1 MRRVMIGTIV
11 VILGGYLGVCAL
23 LYAYQRSL
31 LYFPQ
36 PRTYGTAETTATL
49 RLPDVSL
56 SLSVRPHQGPK
67 ALIYF
72 GGNAED
78 VSRSLPAFSAAFP
91 EHSIYLLHYRGYG
104 ESSGSPSEE
113 GIHADALALFD
124 EVHAEHADVTIVGR
138 SLGSGVATRLASER
152 PVSRLVLVTPYH
164 SMEEIAAG
172 HYPYIPVRWLLKDKF
187 ESWRYTA
194 RITAPTLIVAAE
206 HDEVIPRA
214 STKSLFRHFLP
225 GIARMVVLRG
235 TGHNSISNSP
245 EYMPL
250 LQGAA

>member
-1 MRRVMIGTIV
+1 MIGTIV

-124 EVHAEHADVTIVGR
+124 EVHAEHAEVTIVGR
-138 SLGSGVATRLASER
+138 SLGSGFATRLASER

-172 HYPYIPVRWLLKDKF
+172 HYPYIPVRWLFKDKF
-187 ESWRYTA
+187 ESWRYAA
-194 RITAPTLIVAAE
+194 RITAPTLLVAAE

-214 STKSLFRHFLP
+214 STESLFHHFLP

-250 LQGAA
+250 LRGAA